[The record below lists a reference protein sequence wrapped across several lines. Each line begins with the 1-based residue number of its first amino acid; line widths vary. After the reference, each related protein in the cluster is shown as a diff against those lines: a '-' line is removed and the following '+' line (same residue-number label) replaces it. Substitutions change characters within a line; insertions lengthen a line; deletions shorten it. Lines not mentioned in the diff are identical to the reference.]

1 MGEVGLEKDE
11 LESRKQTVHPH
22 SSWGIKIPGSTLIKN
37 KAARLHNS
45 IFVKWVPTQQHCRL
59 YVDVDG
65 KEGREEIGDGYNVGP
80 GRFRYFH
87 YYFYCSW
94 PGHGMIV
101 WEGADGVRVDQA
113 AGRRFLRAHDPWKP
127 CSVV

>member
-1 MGEVGLEKDE
+1 M
-11 LESRKQTVHPH
+11 
-22 SSWGIKIPGSTLIKN
+22 
-37 KAARLHNS
+37 
-45 IFVKWVPTQQHCRL
+45 
-59 YVDVDG
+59 DG

-87 YYFYCSW
+87 YYFYCPW

-113 AGRRFLRAHDPWKP
+113 AGRSFFSVHDPWKP
-127 CSVV
+127 ADGTESLNPHLGMKKREKCIGCSKRM